1 MSTSSPSS
9 HVVLRD
15 PLPTDRAQVLAAQAE
30 LAADDFNFA
39 LFDFGPGHEDAGH
52 EDPGHED
59 QQWQQFLDKV
69 ARDRSGIGLPPGRV
83 PATMLLALVGD
94 DVVGRVHLRHEL
106 TDALLQ
112 EGGHIG
118 YGVRPG
124 FRRRG
129 FATQMLQQ
137 ALELAR
143 GLGIESALV
152 TCDDD
157 NPGSIR
163 TIERCGG
170 QLEDRRTREDGTLT
184 RRYWIDLA

>member
-1 MSTSSPSS
+1 MPSPRS

-39 LFDFGPGHEDAGH
+39 LFDFGPGHEDPRH
-52 EDPGHED
+52 QDPGYRD
-59 QQWQQFLDKV
+59 QVWEQFLDKV
-69 ARDRSGIGLPPGRV
+69 ARDRSGIDLAPGRV

-106 TDALLQ
+106 TAALLE

-129 FATQMLQQ
+129 YATQMLRQGLVVAQ
-137 ALELAR
+137 H
-143 GLGIESALV
+143 LGIARALV

-157 NPGSIR
+157 NPGSIA

-170 QLEDRRTREDGTLT
+170 QLEDRRRREDGRLT